1 MVNMPSRDWRKRSHR
16 LLESRDEFKMR
27 NRKKAEKI
35 KALEG
40 TATDLEQSRAQWKK
54 KCEERVQEI
63 ETLKNELAEK
73 DSLIEAERK
82 LRQQEAD
89 VHAEELEGLKKNGGC
104 SNSPP
109 WRKRAKN
116 PSSALFGNYYLDIA
130 FTDSLGRAEPP
141 RSPSSIRSLLFL
153 ATA

>member
-89 VHAEELEGLKKNGGC
+89 VHAEELEGLKKK
-104 SNSPP
+104 
-109 WRKRAKN
+109 WRMQQQ
-116 PSSALFGNYYLDIA
+116 SSLEKKSKK
-130 FTDSLGRAEPP
+130 SLVGT
-141 RSPSSIRSLLFL
+141 IRQLLS
-153 ATA
+153 

>member
-16 LLESRDEFKMR
+16 LLESRDEFKAR

-35 KALEG
+35 KALQG

-63 ETLKNELAEK
+63 ETLKNELVEK

-82 LRQQEAD
+82 LRQQEAV
-89 VHAEELEGLKKNGGC
+89 VHAEELEGLKKK
-104 SNSPP
+104 
-109 WRKRAKN
+109 WQMLQQ
-116 PSSALFGNYYLDIA
+116 SSQGKKSK
-130 FTDSLGRAEPP
+130 TSLV
-141 RSPSSIRSLLFL
+141 
-153 ATA
+153 ATIQQLWS